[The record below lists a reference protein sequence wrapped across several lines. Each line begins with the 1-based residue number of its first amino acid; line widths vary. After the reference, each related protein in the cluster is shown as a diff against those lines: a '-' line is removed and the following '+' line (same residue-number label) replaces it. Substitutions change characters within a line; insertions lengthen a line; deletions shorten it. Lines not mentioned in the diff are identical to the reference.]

1 MKLGNPIDRLDLH
14 LKRSYK
20 ILEVGGG
27 HNPHP
32 RSNVVVDKYVD
43 SNYHRSGNI
52 KVYKNQEFLCADGEN
67 LPFENKS
74 FDYVICCQVIEH
86 VNDPIKFVSEQA
98 RVARA
103 GYMETPSLIGEYL
116 MPKESHKWV
125 ILEVDEKIVMF
136 EKDKVGFNASRDY
149 GYLFLDYLPSQ
160 SIGYKLLQRTHSKML
175 TVNYEWKDDI
185 EVLVNPDSSYYYD
198 LFTKPWDENICQ
210 QLLKNKSLTG
220 EFISS
225 MNAFMDI
232 CKKVFNSR
240 VLKKGVVR

>member
-1 MKLGNPIDRLDLH
+1 MKVRNPINRDDLRL
-14 LKRSYK
+14 KKNYR

-32 RSNVVVDKYVD
+32 RSNVVVDKYID
-43 SNYHRSGNI
+43 TNYHRSGDI

-67 LPFENKS
+67 LPFDDQS

-86 VNDPIKFVSEQA
+86 VNDPIRFANEQA

-125 ILEVDEKIVMF
+125 ILEIDEKIVLY
-136 EKDKVGFNASRDY
+136 EKEKVGFNAFRDY
-149 GYLFLDYLPSQ
+149 GYVFLDYLPKQ

-175 TVNYEWKDDI
+175 SVNYEWKGGID
-185 EVLVNPDSSYYYD
+185 VLVNPDSSYYRD
-198 LFTKPWDENICQ
+198 FFTQPWDENTCQ
-210 QLLKNKSLTG
+210 KLLKNKSLSK
-220 EFISS
+220 EFLSS
-225 MNAFMDI
+225 FNAFMDI
-232 CKKVFNSR
+232 CKNVFNSR
-240 VLKKGVVR
+240 VIKKV